1 MSDMQPYFSVIVPV
15 YQGQG
20 TIQRALE
27 SLVSQSFEDFEVIV
41 VNDGSTDDTASI
53 VSAFAKS
60 DHRFRIVSK
69 ENGGRSS
76 ARNEGI
82 ECSSGK
88 YLMFLDADDMLYPHA
103 LGLLHGGTS
112 ETCADIAL
120 GAFSRSSEQAP
131 MYQER
136 GASEFR
142 SVTSEDS
149 IRLALSFWDNVARIP
164 FPEYGRGVMFRSACG
179 KAIRLKLVR
188 ESQIRFK
195 KGLKYCEDALFMYET
210 YKAAATVIASNDC
223 VYHYF
228 ANDCSTTNTTS
239 ITDEDLSSL
248 SFLVKAMEQY
258 CPLPDEE
265 LGLLSSCFAREL
277 LTMLGRKPNCSRD
290 RLDEMLS
297 SSSVK
302 KMMVRASGVRLSRS
316 KSGCVFNSAVCRLIA
331 LGRYRAAMKL
341 CAIAR
346 TVKIR

>member
-1 MSDMQPYFSVIVPV
+1 MNDTQPYFSVIVPV

-20 TIQRALE
+20 TIHGTLE
-27 SLVSQSFEDFEVIV
+27 SLKSQSFEDFEAIV

-53 VSAFAKS
+53 VAAFAKS
-60 DHRFRIVSK
+60 DHRFKIVSRV
-69 ENGGRSS
+69 NGGRSS

-88 YLMFLDADDMLYPHA
+88 YLIFLDADDVLYPHA
-103 LGLLHGGTS
+103 LHLLHEGTS
-112 ETCADIAL
+112 ETCADIAI
-120 GAFSRSSEQAP
+120 GAFSRSSEQAV
-131 MYQER
+131 MVRER
-136 GASEFR
+136 GVSEFR
-142 SVTSEDS
+142 SVASEDS

-164 FPEYGRGVMFRSACG
+164 FPEYRRGVIFRSACG

-188 ESQIRFK
+188 ENRIKFK
-195 KGLKYCEDALFMYET
+195 KGLKYCEDALFMYEA
-210 YKAAATVIASNDC
+210 YKAATTVIASNDC
-223 VYHYF
+223 IYHYF
-228 ANDCSTTNTTS
+228 ANDRSTTNTAS

-248 SFLVKAMEQY
+248 SILIGAVEQY
-258 CPLPDEE
+258 RSLPDEE

-277 LTMLGRKPNCSRD
+277 LTMLRRKPNCSMN

-302 KMMVRASGVRLSRS
+302 KMLARANGVRLSQS
-316 KSGCVFNSAVCRLIA
+316 KLGCAFNSAVCRLIV

-346 TVKIR
+346 TVKIH